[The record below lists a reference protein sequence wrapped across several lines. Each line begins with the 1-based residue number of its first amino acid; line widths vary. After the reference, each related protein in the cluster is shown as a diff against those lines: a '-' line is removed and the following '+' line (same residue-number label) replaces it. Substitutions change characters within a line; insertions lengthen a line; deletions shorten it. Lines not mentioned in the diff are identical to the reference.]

1 MLRAVFDT
9 NVLVSSVLLK
19 AGKPA
24 QAIQEWR
31 KQRFLL
37 IISPTLIRELRSTL
51 GYDRIRR
58 KYNLTDKD
66 VDDIVALLD
75 NDALIVSGVADVWGA
90 VPDDPDDDHVLA
102 CAVDGEADVI
112 VSGDH
117 HLLDLGVYR
126 DIPIITVR
134 DFLDLLSEE

>member
-66 VDDIVALLD
+66 VGDIVALLD
-75 NDALIVSGVADVWGA
+75 NAALIVPGVADVWGA

-102 CAVDGEADVI
+102 CAVNGEADVI

-117 HLLDLGVYR
+117 HLLDLGAYR